1 MKRIVIGGQIDKEKI
16 SDIVKNIGKDKLS
29 VCIKT
34 DIEAAMSIK
43 NNEADIYLGA
53 CNTGG
58 GGALAMAIAIL
69 GIGACAT
76 ISMPGNI
83 KSDEEI
89 KKEVAAGKKAFGFT
103 AQDSEHV
110 IPVILS
116 EILK

>member
-1 MKRIVIGGQIDKEKI
+1 
-16 SDIVKNIGKDKLS
+16 
-29 VCIKT
+29 
-34 DIEAAMSIK
+34 
-43 NNEADIYLGA
+43 
-53 CNTGG
+53 
-58 GGALAMAIAIL
+58 MAIAIL

-103 AQDSEHV
+103 AQDAEHV